1 MKKKIFYTLPLLS
14 SLFIVPTTTI
24 VLTSCQ
30 SNYNNTQVINI
41 DALKIDGQKN
51 NFLLEK
57 TANEWLDIIN
67 SNNQEGFLLLEEL
80 INIYNKT
87 NLDAPINLTSDS
99 KFISSQLLFDSNNPT
114 MCNIK
119 MIFETNKKRY
129 QLNLNNIFY
138 FANSIFFP
146 PTTYSYTF
154 NQVDLSNISDKS
166 YKEINNAEWTNAF
179 NSKLQTSI
187 IPQFGYT
194 ITKKTVDPNN
204 ELIYTITYS
213 VDELYAYQISL
224 LPNASNF
231 QDIVITVNLSP
242 YIGKKLQ
249 RDFALSQTEIN
260 LAFGDNASIDS
271 VYNLPPLTIYQKLAE
286 YVRINLPGIQPI
298 RDCLENNSPVG
309 FQKIKD
315 ITSPNVL
322 TVKFESNSSSIIKYK
337 YIFKLTFN

>member
-1 MKKKIFYTLPLLS
+1 M
-14 SLFIVPTTTI
+14 
-24 VLTSCQ
+24 
-30 SNYNNTQVINI
+30 
-41 DALKIDGQKN
+41 
-51 NFLLEK
+51 
-57 TANEWLDIIN
+57 
-67 SNNQEGFLLLEEL
+67 
-80 INIYNKT
+80 
-87 NLDAPINLTSDS
+87 
-99 KFISSQLLFDSNNPT
+99 
-114 MCNIK
+114 
-119 MIFETNKKRY
+119 
-129 QLNLNNIFY
+129 
-138 FANSIFFP
+138 
-146 PTTYSYTF
+146 
-154 NQVDLSNISDKS
+154 
-166 YKEINNAEWTNAF
+166 
-179 NSKLQTSI
+179 QTSI